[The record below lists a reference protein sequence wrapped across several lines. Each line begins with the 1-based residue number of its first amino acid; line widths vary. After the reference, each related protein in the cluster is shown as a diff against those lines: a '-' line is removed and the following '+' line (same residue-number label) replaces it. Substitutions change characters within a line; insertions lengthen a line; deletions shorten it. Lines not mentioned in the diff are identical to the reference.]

1 MSEIRALDRP
11 NAPESTTL
19 VVEAILKEISLA
31 ERWTTIEVGYDAL
44 TKVRNIADKIN
55 REMSTLKHP
64 QSSG

>member
-11 NAPESTTL
+11 NAPASTTL
-19 VVEAILKEISLA
+19 VVEAVLKEISLA